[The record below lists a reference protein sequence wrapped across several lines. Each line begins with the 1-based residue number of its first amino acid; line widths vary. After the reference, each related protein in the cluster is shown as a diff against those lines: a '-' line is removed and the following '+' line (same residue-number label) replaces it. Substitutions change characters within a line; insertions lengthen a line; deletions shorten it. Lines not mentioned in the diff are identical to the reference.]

1 VSIDERPVEGLTKF
15 LSVLR
20 CYRESLAELDPQAH
34 CTRQA
39 ERIGDAGRCLDR
51 ACDSLSQ
58 FICMRCIQVVRVIGA
73 PPIRAQLKA
82 IAIQA
87 EVE

>member
-1 VSIDERPVEGLTKF
+1 
-15 LSVLR
+15 
-20 CYRESLAELDPQAH
+20 
-34 CTRQA
+34 
-39 ERIGDAGRCLDR
+39 
-51 ACDSLSQ
+51 
-58 FICMRCIQVVRVIGA
+58 MRCIQVVRVIGA